1 VGFFLEKPL
10 NLGIRKFKSMEILEA
25 KWASRNGKARR
36 LPSKWTMTNAWAMGN
51 VLMFALP
58 VYTS

>member
-1 VGFFLEKPL
+1 VNSIEKL
-10 NLGIRKFKSMEILEA
+10 KSMEIMEA

-51 VLMFALP
+51 VLLSALP